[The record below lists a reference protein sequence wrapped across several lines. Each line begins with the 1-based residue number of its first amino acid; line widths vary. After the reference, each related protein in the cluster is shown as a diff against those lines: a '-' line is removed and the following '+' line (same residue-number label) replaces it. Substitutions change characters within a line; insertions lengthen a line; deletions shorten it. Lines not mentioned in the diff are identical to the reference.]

1 MTGIQLKVRDDFNPS
16 HFSKVGMVYCRVG
29 KVIIELDQYV
39 IGNIAWIHI
48 TDWRL
53 SLVTQH
59 THTRGSIRHG
69 LLLHLVCHATYDAF
83 APSSDGTNWVTEYIT
98 S

>member
-1 MTGIQLKVRDDFNPS
+1 MAGIQLKLRDDFNPS
-16 HFSKVGMVYCRVG
+16 LFSRVGMVYCRVG
-29 KVIIELDQYV
+29 YVRIELDQYV

-53 SLVTQH
+53 SFVTRH
-59 THTRGSIRHG
+59 THVVASGTV

-83 APSSDGTNWVTEYIT
+83 APSSDGPNWVTEYII